1 MTFSDSDQQ
10 QYHYKLLQI
19 AVILLLV
26 IIKLFVPF
34 LTEVVPHHTCG
45 AMKPF
50 CSSHALYVDSRL
62 NVHNHD

>member
-1 MTFSDSDQQ
+1 MAGQSVTFSDSDQQ

-34 LTEVVPHHTCG
+34 LTGLFPI
-45 AMKPF
+45 
-50 CSSHALYVDSRL
+50 SYVWGDEAVL
-62 NVHNHD
+62 